1 MIAHKRKLFSKSG
14 LFFLALALLPFT
26 AHAGGLLSQVADI
39 LKTYIRPTDESMAM
53 LRTVFGDFS
62 FDPFNTNLPGNGS
75 LLGAMFL
82 HYNEYIFTIGT
93 LWMAYNIF
101 AGLAHTMHEGAVL
114 GKRMSTIWVPLRVTF
129 GAVSLI
135 PAFGGWAFCQAL
147 MMIAALLGI
156 AGANFIAET
165 AITSAA
171 SFKVLVN
178 PQGSVKGATTLN
190 GLEEKFV
197 KYMICTQSYVK
208 LKEEQSRPEY
218 SVGSAANVSVV
229 PKQDGNTIVVNFP
242 GAIGGPTGSG
252 CGRIQLEFSP
262 RKNGSTILGISV
274 PGTSSF
280 GFRLNNINYEGIRQ
294 VAMDAH
300 LKTLQAIQPDAQLI
314 ARGVSNRFTDT
325 EFKAGAEAIKKGY
338 FGSYTRYFNANL
350 QSMKAAATS
359 ASNITA
365 IDQQLTQQ
373 MLDGGWATLGIWYSV
388 FAETNQAMNEMLDP
402 TVTFFDYSDDAMS
415 SVESD
420 GVAGYDS
427 LGNYSGSTYSSSTG
441 GSGAATT
448 ATGNVSVGQWIM
460 SGVLDSLVRGGTTGG
475 GNDTLNPILAF
486 KTLGDNALVAAETM
500 IITAKAAEVLVDTV
514 EKNVVGQVAGKIPFI
529 GSIKDVLLGVA
540 KQFNAL
546 TLSLGY
552 MLFLAALVMSVY
564 IPMIPFIQWFAAL
577 LQWFTSIVESLIG
590 SSLWALAH
598 FDADGEGMGQ
608 RAQHGYLYL
617 LNNFARPIIMVFAFF
632 IASAAIVVLGTFLFK
647 FFGNSVAAVQGNS
660 ITGVVSIVGFVI
672 IFMIMGVS
680 LINGAFNLL
689 LSQANKVIGWIG
701 SNGHDGGH
709 DIEGRINSVFINVA
723 RTGQGLF
730 KPKAPK
736 NSGAEQGN
744 KNGNGGKTSG
754 YSD

>member
-1 MIAHKRKLFSKSG
+1 MIAHKRKLFSKTG
-14 LFFLALALLPFT
+14 VFFLALAFLPLT

-101 AGLAHTMHEGAVL
+101 AGLAHTMHEGVVL

-197 KYMICTQSYVK
+197 KYMICTQNVVK
-208 LKEEQSRPEY
+208 LREEQSRPEY
-218 SVGSAANVSVV
+218 AVGVAVNYAVN
-229 PKQDGNTIVVNFP
+229 PQQIGNTIVVNFP

-252 CGRIQLEFSP
+252 CGRIKLEFSP
-262 RKNGSTILGISV
+262 RKNGVIGA
-274 PGTSSF
+274 SSF

-294 VAMDAH
+294 VAMNAH
-300 LKTLQAIQPDAQLI
+300 MQALQSIRPDAQLI
-314 ARGVSNRFTDT
+314 ARGVSNRLTDT
-325 EFKAGAEAIKKGY
+325 EFKAGAEAIKNGY
-338 FGSYTRYFNANL
+338 FGSYSRYFAANL
-350 QSMKAAATS
+350 QSLTAAATS

-402 TVTFFDYSDDAMS
+402 TVSFFDYSDDGQT

-420 GVAGYDS
+420 ATAGFDAI
-427 LGNYSGSTYSSSTG
+427 GNYSGATVSTATG
-441 GSGAATT
+441 GAGAATT

-500 IITAKAAEVLVDTV
+500 IIAAKAAEILADTA
-514 EKNVVGQVAGKIPFI
+514 EKSVVTKVAGWIP
-529 GSIKDVLLGVA
+529 GVGTIKDILLGVA
-540 KQFNAL
+540 KQFGAL
-546 TLSLGY
+546 ILSLGY

-701 SNGHDGGH
+701 SNGHDSGH
-709 DIEGRINSVFINVA
+709 DIEGRINSVFINAA

-730 KPKAPK
+730 APK
-736 NSGAEQGN
+736 GPKSPGSLAPQGV
-744 KNGNGGKTSG
+744 KPGGKGGGGKTSEP
-754 YSD
+754 SN